1 MALIF
6 SNQLKDHPSHHIEA
20 TRAKGNLTYWPI
32 WGTLDFSK
40 DGPLIY
46 APSMQFVTN
55 ILNRKR
61 WSIIKQLD
69 PIKRR
74 RKGTVAK
81 AKWFDVI
88 FEWSLMLKV
97 RAAHTKPT
105 LATIFLVG
113 SPVAF
118 HSQEF
123 STLATHERFKSMLPL
138 IMCLQCSKIFQGLCS
153 WVFDIV
159 LAPFGATVAWNA

>member
-1 MALIF
+1 
-6 SNQLKDHPSHHIEA
+6 
-20 TRAKGNLTYWPI
+20 
-32 WGTLDFSK
+32 
-40 DGPLIY
+40 
-46 APSMQFVTN
+46 
-55 ILNRKR
+55 
-61 WSIIKQLD
+61 
-69 PIKRR
+69 
-74 RKGTVAK
+74 
-81 AKWFDVI
+81 
-88 FEWSLMLKV
+88 MLKV
-97 RAAHTKPT
+97 RAANTKPT

-159 LAPFGATVAWNA
+159 LAPFGATEAWNACHSPWLCSLQRFMSSTILWSMTPQVHLAQKSCDAARIRAKWNVKLRNKNVAILLF